1 MILLVVRLNM
11 ISLYLQLLNSSFNVK
26 AEPIVCKLIDALN
39 SFLKNKINYLVM
51 GNYLI
56 KKIK

>member
-1 MILLVVRLNM
+1 
-11 ISLYLQLLNSSFNVK
+11 LQLLNSSFNVK